1 MEWGNNLQVFLF
13 LSDIPH
19 IDKALLYDNIY
30 EELVFDTNK
39 AKNNGLTIADDSEFY
54 WSLPFNFKGNMVRVK
69 QTFSKFLGNDVII

>member
-1 MEWGNNLQVFLF
+1 MYYVFVCSILWNEATIYKFFFF

-39 AKNNGLTIADDSEFY
+39 AKNNGLTIPDDSEFY
-54 WSLPFNFKGNMVRVK
+54 WSLPNNFKGNMVRV
-69 QTFSKFLGNDVII
+69 